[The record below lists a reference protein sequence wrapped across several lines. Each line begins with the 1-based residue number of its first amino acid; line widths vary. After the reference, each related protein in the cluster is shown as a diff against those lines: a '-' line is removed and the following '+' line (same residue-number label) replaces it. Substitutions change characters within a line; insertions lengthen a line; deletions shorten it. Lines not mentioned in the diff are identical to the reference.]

1 MQTVNVGEL
10 VAAARAAAEKSY
22 SPYSRYPVGAA
33 PLDADGGVWTGCN
46 VENASYGLTMCAERT
61 ALFKAVS
68 EGRRSFRAIAIAGGA
83 ADAPAVPCGACRQTL
98 AEFCGPEMPVAVAPL
113 REGAATVR
121 TLGDYLPHAFG
132 GPPPM

>member
-1 MQTVNVGEL
+1 MTDQEL
-10 VAAARAAAEKSY
+10 LDLAKTAAERSY
-22 SPYSRYPVGAA
+22 SPYSHFPVGAA
-33 PLDADGGVWTGCN
+33 LECADGAVFTGCN
-46 VENASYGLTMCAERT
+46 IENASYTPTVCAERT
-61 ALFKAVS
+61 AFFKAVS